1 MINIY
6 KNIYNILKNMMNK
19 VYQLLIK
26 LINKKNQQ
34 IELNFQIMHKNSLK
48 KKVKIHFIVEYYKNK
63 LKHYKI

>member
-26 LINKKNQQ
+26 HINKKNQQ